1 MLWFVWNKVIVHE
14 ALLHIL
20 GTTWVTMSIPHPPG
34 VGGVIHLYNLQLQS
48 GDFKLFF
55 LLI

>member
-20 GTTWVTMSIPHPPG
+20 STTWVTMSIPHPPG

-48 GDFKLFF
+48 GDFLSYFSY
-55 LLI
+55 